1 MHEITYR
8 KELDGIRAIAVVSVI
23 LFHVGFPSMPGGF
36 VGVDVFFVLS
46 GYLIC
51 GQTYLRLAEGRY
63 SATEFFARR
72 IRRLST
78 AYFVCFL
85 VTAVVGSVLFLQ
97 QDMPSLFRNL
107 LGSTTFTN
115 NYNLLFSQGY
125 FNTDA
130 HQNPFL
136 HTWSLSIEEQFYIL
150 LPILILLTR
159 RSVRAFQRLLVAM
172 FVVSLAVTL
181 FSGQSI
187 YFKDQRFF
195 ASSFRVWE
203 LALGGLVFIAQ
214 QRKGGIAVL
223 ERLQALRIGPLIG
236 LALILV
242 PVGYLDDSY
251 LYPGWVTLAPVFGT
265 ALLVATAYPGVNWAG
280 RALASRGM
288 AYVGRISY
296 GAYLWHWPLIVFVS
310 YVWGSLHDELR
321 AVLVLTSLGLGAV
334 SHHLIETPVRR
345 IDVKVHK
352 ARLYKIFAVQT
363 GILLLVV
370 AVLAHLA
377 QRPVSEQD
385 KALQVIK
392 DQIAAVHPKW
402 DECWSQLEPAD
413 YCVLGDKVDGP
424 VEFLAWGDSMAN
436 SAWWAFDDYARD
448 TGRRGA
454 LATAASCAPL
464 AEMSRDYGGSEYCIR
479 FNRRVLE
486 YLRDAP
492 PMEVILFS
500 RWVYYGEGFHSQRTT
515 SRNKVALVDIE
526 GNPLPGENFEIFK
539 PGFEAILDE
548 IGQRHKV
555 TVINLW
561 PVVPYSVPVMLL
573 REARFGSMSDPV
585 TLEAYEARNGR
596 VVDFVRE
603 AVQARG
609 MGLIEPHRSLCASG
623 ECLLAKDGVP
633 LYVDQTHLSYK
644 GNEILRDLLLEHHR
658 EGAN

>member
-195 ASSFRVWE
+195 ASSFRV
-203 LALGGLVFIAQ
+203 
-214 QRKGGIAVL
+214 
-223 ERLQALRIGPLIG
+223 
-236 LALILV
+236 
-242 PVGYLDDSY
+242 
-251 LYPGWVTLAPVFGT
+251 
-265 ALLVATAYPGVNWAG
+265 
-280 RALASRGM
+280 
-288 AYVGRISY
+288 
-296 GAYLWHWPLIVFVS
+296 
-310 YVWGSLHDELR
+310 
-321 AVLVLTSLGLGAV
+321 
-334 SHHLIETPVRR
+334 
-345 IDVKVHK
+345 
-352 ARLYKIFAVQT
+352 
-363 GILLLVV
+363 
-370 AVLAHLA
+370 
-377 QRPVSEQD
+377 
-385 KALQVIK
+385 
-392 DQIAAVHPKW
+392 
-402 DECWSQLEPAD
+402 
-413 YCVLGDKVDGP
+413 
-424 VEFLAWGDSMAN
+424 
-436 SAWWAFDDYARD
+436 
-448 TGRRGA
+448 
-454 LATAASCAPL
+454 
-464 AEMSRDYGGSEYCIR
+464 
-479 FNRRVLE
+479 
-486 YLRDAP
+486 
-492 PMEVILFS
+492 
-500 RWVYYGEGFHSQRTT
+500 
-515 SRNKVALVDIE
+515 
-526 GNPLPGENFEIFK
+526 
-539 PGFEAILDE
+539 
-548 IGQRHKV
+548 
-555 TVINLW
+555 
-561 PVVPYSVPVMLL
+561 
-573 REARFGSMSDPV
+573 
-585 TLEAYEARNGR
+585 
-596 VVDFVRE
+596 
-603 AVQARG
+603 
-609 MGLIEPHRSLCASG
+609 
-623 ECLLAKDGVP
+623 
-633 LYVDQTHLSYK
+633 
-644 GNEILRDLLLEHHR
+644 
-658 EGAN
+658 